1 MPQTSCRIKRAEGFH
16 RIFVGKKA
24 DTAGWHRSSCW
35 NKTKTM
41 PGIRLSLLLVALLAF
56 PALSHFA
63 HSEGTVSFYGFEINQ
78 PRWRST
84 KVPKTI
90 TLAAGG
96 TATVKDGFFGALGW
110 TLPGLAAEA
119 ELPEFVML
127 QDLNDPATQTFRS
140 PTYSDDLDDPVVT
153 PAPEVDRIPA
163 NFKNIA
169 YQYPGQAA
177 EATLL
182 SIPLTGTIPPA
193 FLVGIA
199 FGNLAHPDED
209 AYSTASFRASIN
221 DGPGTK
227 QIPAIGNDGLVDW
240 IFFRVENAVAGD
252 TLHIH
257 GTGGPNGMA
266 SIALITFDPV
276 P

>member
-1 MPQTSCRIKRAEGFH
+1 MPR
-16 RIFVGKKA
+16 
-24 DTAGWHRSSCW
+24 
-35 NKTKTM
+35 
-41 PGIRLSLLLVALLAF
+41 IRLSLFLVTLLAF
-56 PALSHFA
+56 PALSHSA
-63 HSEGTVSFYGFEINQ
+63 RAEGTVSFYGFEINQ

-96 TATVKDGFFGALGW
+96 TATDQDGFLGSLGW
-110 TLPGLAAEA
+110 ALPGLPAEA

-127 QDLNDPATQTFRS
+127 QDLKNPATQNFRS

-163 NFKNIA
+163 NFKTIA
-169 YQYPGQAA
+169 YQNPGEGA
-177 EATLL
+177 EATLF

-199 FGNLAHPDED
+199 FGNLAHPQED
-209 AYSTASFRASIN
+209 AYATASFRASIN

-240 IFFRVENAVAGD
+240 IFFRVENAAVGD

-266 SIALITFDPV
+266 SIALITFDPL